1 MNLELY
7 ISLKMLISLLSYS
20 LLKSKKLKYLEKV
33 HILTGFLSKLLN
45 TVKPQ
50 LPIYKWDNINDDK
63 N

>member
-1 MNLELY
+1 
-7 ISLKMLISLLSYS
+7 MLISLLSYS

-50 LPIYKWDNINDDK
+50 LPIYKWDNINDDE